1 MFRYDRRKI
10 MWLFYV
16 IIGAFFIFLGLAIHV
31 FKWYFLI
38 PRYNTMPEVKNRRS
52 MQKALDV

>member
-1 MFRYDRRKI
+1 